1 MAHDVFVSYSQHD
14 KPVADAVVARLE
26 QAGIRCWMAPR
37 DVLAGTSWGDAIV
50 DAIAAS
56 RVMVVV
62 LSGSSNRSRQ
72 VIREVE
78 RAVASDVVI
87 LPFHVENVDPS
98 GAMAYFLGTEHWLDA
113 LTPPI
118 EAHIDRLVETVTL
131 LLSGQSVPSER
142 PFRPAGAGPPSRRRT
157 WLPLALGGGL
167 GLAAAAVLAIVL
179 SGGGEA
185 PATTTDGTST
195 SGGGATVLES
205 TTTSVPAVAV
215 ALEEVGR
222 YAPLDLDP
230 DDLQPPGLVN
240 GFDVD
245 GSMLAFANGVDGV
258 TRVAIGDPAQPR
270 PTETFAVE
278 DAQAVA
284 LAGDWV
290 YALSGDMGP
299 QEIVVF
305 PVDGSGGGVL
315 PEGPVAAAS
324 PYSLY
329 VVEEAGGYLYLAGH
343 NYVGIADVTDP
354 RSPTVVFEWQPP
366 GATGN
371 PANVFVSQGIGYFSA
386 GWDGLYI
393 FDLADPA
400 SPRLLGHWP
409 SPNWIIDLVVVD
421 GIAYVAL
428 GSAVATVD
436 VSDPAAP
443 VTLGSVPS
451 PGFAAHL
458 DVAQGWAFVGYL
470 GEDGA
475 LGGIG
480 LVDATD
486 PGSLRWL
493 DGAGP
498 FQMVTGVRVV
508 DGHLFITEAAQGLVV
523 FEITGLS

>member
-26 QAGIRCWMAPR
+26 QAGLRCWMAPR
-37 DVLAGTSWGDAIV
+37 DVVPGTSWGDAIV
-50 DAIAAS
+50 DAIAAA
-56 RVMVVV
+56 RLMVVV

-78 RAVASDVVI
+78 RAVASDVII
-87 LPFHVENVDPS
+87 LPFRVENVDPS

-113 LTPPI
+113 LTPPL
-118 EAHIDRLVETVTL
+118 ERHIDRLVQTVSL
-131 LLSGQSVPSER
+131 LLSGQAAPSER
-142 PFRPAGAGPPSRRRT
+142 PLLPASAKRPAHRKA
-157 WLPLALGGGL
+157 WLPLALGGGI
-167 GLAAAAVLAIVL
+167 GLAAAAVLAVVL
-179 SGGGEA
+179 STNGEA
-185 PATTTDGTST
+185 PPTTAAGAGTTGPEQTTAETTTT
-195 SGGGATVLES
+195 L
-205 TTTSVPAVAV
+205 PAEPV

-222 YAPLDLDP
+222 FTPLDLHP

-245 GSMLAFANGVDGV
+245 GSMLALANGVDGV
-258 TRVAIGDPAQPR
+258 TRVSIGDPAQPR
-270 PTETFAVE
+270 PTETFGVE

-284 LAGDWV
+284 FDGD
-290 YALSGDMGP
+290 YIFALSGESGP
-299 QEIVVF
+299 QEVVVF
-305 PVDGSGGGVL
+305 PVDGSGGVL
-315 PEGPVAAAS
+315 LPQGPLAADS

-329 VVEEAGGYLYLAGH
+329 TVEEVDGYLYLAGH
-343 NYVGIADVTDP
+343 DYVGIADVTDP
-354 RSPTVVFEWQPP
+354 RSPQVVFEWEPP
-366 GATGN
+366 AATGN
-371 PANVFVSQGIGYFSA
+371 PANVFVADGIGYFAA

-400 SPRLLGHWP
+400 APSLLGHWP
-409 SPNWIIDLVVVD
+409 SPDWIIDLVVVD

-436 VSDPAAP
+436 VSEPARP
-443 VTLGSVPS
+443 VTLGSVSS

-458 DVAQGWAFVGYL
+458 DATQGWAFVGWT

-486 PGSLRWL
+486 PANLRWV

-508 DGHLFITEAAQGLVV
+508 DGHLFVTEAGQGLVV

>member
-1 MAHDVFVSYSQHD
+1 
-14 KPVADAVVARLE
+14 
-26 QAGIRCWMAPR
+26 
-37 DVLAGTSWGDAIV
+37 
-50 DAIAAS
+50 
-56 RVMVVV
+56 
-62 LSGSSNRSRQ
+62 
-72 VIREVE
+72 
-78 RAVASDVVI
+78 
-87 LPFHVENVDPS
+87 
-98 GAMAYFLGTEHWLDA
+98 MAYFLGTEHWLDA

-118 EAHIDRLVETVTL
+118 EAHIDRLVQTVTL
-131 LLSGQSVPSER
+131 LLSGQSAPSER
-142 PFRPAGAGPPSRRRT
+142 PFRPAGAVQPSRRRT
-157 WLPLALGGGL
+157 WLPLALGGGI
-167 GLAAAAVLAIVL
+167 GLAAAAALAIVL

-195 SGGGATVLES
+195 SGGGQTAPETI
-205 TTTSVPAVAV
+205 TTLPSAPV

-222 YAPLDLDP
+222 YAPLDLNP

-258 TRVAIGDPAQPR
+258 TRVAIGDPTQPR

-284 LAGDWV
+284 LRDDWV
-290 YALSGDMGP
+290 YALSGETRP
-299 QEIVVF
+299 QEVVLF
-305 PVDGSGGGVL
+305 PVDGSGGVVL
-315 PEGPVAAAS
+315 PPGPVAAAS
-324 PYSLY
+324 FNSLY
-329 VVEEAGGYLYLAGH
+329 VVEEADGYLYLAGH

-354 RSPTVVFEWQPP
+354 RSPSVVFEWEPP
-366 GATGN
+366 SHTGN
-371 PANVFVSQGIGYFSA
+371 PANVFVAEGIGYFSA

-421 GIAYVAL
+421 GIAYLAL

-436 VSDPAAP
+436 VSDPARP

-451 PGFAAHL
+451 PGFAAGL

-470 GEDGA
+470 GEDGG

-486 PGSLRWL
+486 PGNLQWV

-498 FQMVTGVRVV
+498 FQMITGVRVV
-508 DGHLFITEAAQGLVV
+508 DGHLFVTEAGQGLVV
-523 FEITGLS
+523 FEITGLF